1 MSDEWT
7 GPWALDDLLQSRV
20 SGYWGD
26 GEASDRRAIPV
37 NVVRNGDISRDGLLT
52 GAAPR
57 FFSEREREKSLIQ
70 PGDVLLTS
78 SGEVGKVCLPLSNH
92 GTNLVASNFVR
103 LLRPTQ
109 DQLSGE
115 FLRLVLEGPATRE
128 MLPQHT
134 GGSTIPN
141 LLASFF
147 SEEFIRLP
155 PLAIQRRITDL
166 MAHLDGH
173 LANLRAEASAMDV
186 ALAGLRANAVA
197 GLVDQWGAETL
208 GRVLAERPT
217 YGVVK
222 PGIDPSDGV
231 LMVRSGDV
239 RDGLVET
246 GGLRRITREVHEEYA
261 RSQIRP
267 GDVLVALV
275 GTPGAVS
282 IAPSEVWGAN
292 IARQVGLLRCGSEI
306 VPGFLEMVLTS
317 PAGKAQLLSK
327 VKGAVQQVINL
338 GDLAE
343 VTVPLPDLKTQE
355 RLAAWH
361 FDAKSLSL
369 SLARE
374 IESLRNLRRHTLAAA
389 LSGLA
394 ELPSSYDPLLSEAS

>member
-26 GEASDRRAIPV
+26 GEASDRRAVPV

-103 LLRPTQ
+103 LLRPAQ

-155 PLAIQRRITDL
+155 PLAIQRRMTDL

-173 LANLRAEASAMDV
+173 LANLRGEREAADHLLVTSRQVLMGHLPTVPLTSVLKNARAGGTPDRKRPDFYGGDIPWLKSGEVQADFIRTTEERITSLALASSSAWLLPPGTPVLAMYGATAGVSGYAAVEMSTNQAVLALVPDPARADSRFLFHWLRLNGPALKQAATGAAQPNLSKQVVMRELGFPAMDV
-186 ALAGLRANAVA
+186 SDQRAVAQTLDSISALTDDLGNEIQDLIELRSRVLAGLLA
-197 GLVDQWGAETL
+197 GDC
-208 GRVLAERPT
+208 P
-217 YGVVK
+217 
-222 PGIDPSDGV
+222 IS
-231 LMVRSGDV
+231 
-239 RDGLVET
+239 VE
-246 GGLRRITREVHEEYA
+246 
-261 RSQIRP
+261 
-267 GDVLVALV
+267 
-275 GTPGAVS
+275 
-282 IAPSEVWGAN
+282 
-292 IARQVGLLRCGSEI
+292 
-306 VPGFLEMVLTS
+306 
-317 PAGKAQLLSK
+317 
-327 VKGAVQQVINL
+327 
-338 GDLAE
+338 
-343 VTVPLPDLKTQE
+343 
-355 RLAAWH
+355 
-361 FDAKSLSL
+361 
-369 SLARE
+369 
-374 IESLRNLRRHTLAAA
+374 
-389 LSGLA
+389 
-394 ELPSSYDPLLSEAS
+394 YDSLLSEVA